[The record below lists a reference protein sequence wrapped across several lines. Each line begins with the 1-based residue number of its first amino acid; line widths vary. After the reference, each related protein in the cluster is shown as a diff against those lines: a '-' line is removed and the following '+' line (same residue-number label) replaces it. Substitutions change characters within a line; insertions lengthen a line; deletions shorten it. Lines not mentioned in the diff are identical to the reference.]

1 MRRSIFVA
9 LAGLS
14 APAIIFACEGGD
26 TASVGLAMSAPQGL
40 LDDASAVTLHV
51 FPAGQ
56 KVCAED
62 GSAEVPG
69 DAKKFPLKK
78 SGCEGGATWCGDLTL
93 ERDESNQMFY
103 VEVTGGGS
111 LLAQGCATAKIDQD
125 PVDVD
130 IKIVRFVTPSCC
142 GDGVLQAGE
151 TCDTGPE
158 GGECSEITADA
169 VCESDCTTKD
179 IPIDFIGASGGAVGQ
194 TQLAL
199 TFGAG
204 SGQLD
209 GALRAVWQTN
219 STMTADVGVRY
230 LRGDLT
236 PLTDPPPYAQT
247 HKLLLDCDGSDS
259 PMARGQTMPAI
270 APIGNGVLVAF
281 ISNFRDPLH
290 REVQAV
296 ELPAAGCNTAAAA
309 NVSPPAMQDVVAVDV
324 AQSTVGVALIVWE
337 INGQILGATYTSQDP
352 SAGLIS
358 APVTIAAGRT
368 PRVGGF
374 AGGWVVTY
382 QGAEAGD
389 DDGVFVRRI
398 SGQLAVG
405 AAETV
410 NTNTAGTQN
419 QPDVG
424 VLADGRYTVA
434 WVSAGDV
441 FFQRFSASGAPVEG
455 DQELPIHVATDGEQ
469 LAPAVTGASGF
480 FAVAWESGSEIRAR
494 LVGPDGGFLFNPI
507 SGQNDDFPVTQAS
520 AAPKKPTMAVGD
532 YLVFGWEDLSA
543 AQPGMYVRR
552 FPLPG

>member
-1 MRRSIFVA
+1 MRRSIFLA
-9 LAGLS
+9 LAGLG
-14 APAIIFACEGGD
+14 APAIIFACGAED

-40 LDDASAVTLHV
+40 LDDASSVTLHV

-56 KVCAED
+56 KQCGAD

-103 VEVTGGGS
+103 VEVNGGGG
-111 LLAQGCATAKIDQD
+111 LLAQGCATAKINQD

-130 IKIVRFVTPSCC
+130 IKIVRYVTPSCC

-151 TCDTGPE
+151 TCDTGAE
-158 GGECSEITADA
+158 SGACGEITADA

-179 IPIDFIGASGGAVGQ
+179 IPIDFIGSSAGAVGQ
-194 TQLAL
+194 TQLAM
-199 TFGAG
+199 TFAS
-204 SGQLD
+204 SGGTTQLG

-219 STMTADVGVRY
+219 NTQTSDIGVRH
-230 LRGDLT
+230 LRSDLT
-236 PLTDPPPYAQT
+236 PVTEPVGFAEI
-247 HKLLLDCDGSDS
+247 HKLLLDCDGSDTVLT
-259 PMARGQTMPAI
+259 RGQSLPAI
-270 APIGNGVLVAF
+270 APIGSGVLVTF

-290 REVQAV
+290 KEVQAV
-296 ELPAAGCNTAAAA
+296 ELGAAGCNSAAAIT
-309 NVSPPAMQDVVAVDV
+309 VSPPAMADVVAVDV
-324 AQSTVGVALIVWE
+324 AQSSVGVALIVWE
-337 INGQILGATYTSQDP
+337 INGQIFGATYTSPDQV
-352 SAGLIS
+352 S
-358 APVTIAAGRT
+358 APFTIASGRT
-368 PRVGGF
+368 PRVGGY

-398 SGQLAVG
+398 TNQLAVG

-410 NTNTAGTQN
+410 NSDTAGTQN

-424 VLADGRYTVA
+424 VLPDGRYTVA
-434 WVSAGDV
+434 WVSGGDI
-441 FFQRFSASGAPVEG
+441 FFQRFSANGTPVEG
-455 DQELPIHVATDGEQ
+455 DQQLPINVVTDGEQ
-469 LAPAVTGASGF
+469 LAPVVAGASGF

-494 LVGPDGGFLFNPI
+494 LVDVEGAFEFNPI
-507 SGQNDDFPVTQAS
+507 TGQNDDFPVTQAS
-520 AAPKKPTMAVGD
+520 VSPKKPAIAVGD
-532 YLVFGWEDLSA
+532 YLVFGWEDMGV

>member
-1 MRRSIFVA
+1 MRRSIFLA

-14 APAIIFACEGGD
+14 APALFFACEGGD

-40 LDDASAVTLHV
+40 LDDASAVTLKV

-56 KVCAED
+56 KQCAAD

-69 DAKKFPLKK
+69 DAKSFPLKK

-93 ERDESNQMFY
+93 ERDESTQMFY

-130 IKIVRFVTPSCC
+130 IKIVRYVTPSCC

-158 GGECSEITADA
+158 GGACSAITADA

-179 IPIDFIGASGGAVGQ
+179 IPVDFIGASGGAVGQ

-199 TFGAG
+199 TFAAG
-204 SGQLD
+204 SGELD
-209 GALRAVWQTN
+209 GALRGVWQTN
-219 STMTADVGVRY
+219 STQTSDIGVRY
-230 LRGDLT
+230 LRSDLT
-236 PLTDPPPYAQT
+236 ALTSPPQFAQT
-247 HKLLLDCDGSDS
+247 HKLTLDCDGSDS
-259 PMARGQTMPAI
+259 PIARGQTLPAI
-270 APIGNGVLVAF
+270 APIGNGVVIAF

-290 REVQAV
+290 KEVQAT
-296 ELPAAGCNTAAAA
+296 ELPAAGCNTNVPS
-309 NVSPPAMQDVVAVDV
+309 NVSQPAMQDVVAVDV
-324 AQSTVGVALIVWE
+324 AQSSVGVALIVWE

-352 SAGLIS
+352 GL
-358 APVTIAAGRT
+358 PVIGTPITIASGRA

-398 SGQLAVG
+398 SSQLAVG

-419 QPDVG
+419 QPDIG
-424 VLADGRYTVA
+424 VLPDGRYAVA

-441 FFQRFSASGAPVEG
+441 FFQRFSATGAPVAG
-455 DQELPIHVATDGEQ
+455 DQELPINVVTDGEQ
-469 LAPAVTGASGF
+469 LAPTVAGASGF

-494 LVGPDGGFLFNPI
+494 LLGPDGGFLFNAI
-507 SGQNDDFPVTQAS
+507 TGQNDDFPVTQAS
-520 AAPKKPTMAVGD
+520 VAPKKPVIAVGD
-532 YLVFGWEDLSA
+532 YLVFGWEDMGV

-552 FPLPG
+552 FPLAG